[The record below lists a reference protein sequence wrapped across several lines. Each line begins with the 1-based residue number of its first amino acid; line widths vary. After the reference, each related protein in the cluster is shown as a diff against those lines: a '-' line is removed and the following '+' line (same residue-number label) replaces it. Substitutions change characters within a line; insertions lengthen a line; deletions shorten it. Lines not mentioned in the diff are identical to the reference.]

1 MKNKLTHNLTH
12 NLGLKILAL
21 VFSIG
26 LWFVVN
32 NITDPVIRKSFT
44 SVPVEITNADMIT
57 NEGKVYEIQDETDSV
72 SVTVRGKSSIV
83 SSLNKEDI
91 KAVADMSDLSFMN
104 TVTIKLSC
112 TRSNYNS
119 QLELSS
125 SVENLKLTIEDM
137 KRTQF
142 VINTNISGEPADG
155 YVVGTVTPSQN
166 VVRVSGPESIINQI
180 DHVDATVDIRDT
192 YTSDI
197 TTSVELKFH
206 DENHNEIKSSSIKTN
221 ISAINVVVTILATK
235 EVPLKFAVTGE
246 PASGYLTTGSV
257 VSVPE
262 TITIAGRKSVLD
274 NVSEILIADSSLSVE
289 DATEDITRIIS
300 AKKYLPFG
308 TQFADS
314 TFNGNVSVTVGVE
327 PEASKEEISES
338 IRQIRSLCAAYKEKY
353 NKNYFLLNLMTGTAQ
368 DCEIS
373 ERAARLHIRAVKP
386 RYLFLL
392 ESPKKMD
399 ETVTEVLK
407 QLFPFQE
414 KIYIVPVNEF
424 QLALLYPV
432 KDGCT
437 SEDIH
442 NLAHTMIDTL
452 SMEAL
457 THVQIAYSDLIPDLH
472 SLSSAYKQTA
482 LALRVGKLFYS
493 EQSVFPF
500 NTNKIFLQNGI
511 TE

>member
-1 MKNKLTHNLTH
+1 MKNKLTH

-26 LWFVVN
+26 LWFVV
-32 NITDPVIRKSFT
+32 
-44 SVPVEITNADMIT
+44 DMIT

-72 SVTVRGKSSIV
+72 TVTVRGKSSIV

-274 NVSEILIADSSLSVE
+274 SVSEILIADSSLSVE

-300 AKKYLPFG
+300 AKKYLPSG

-327 PEASKEEISES
+327 PEASKE
-338 IRQIRSLCAAYKEKY
+338 
-353 NKNYFLLNLMTGTAQ
+353 
-368 DCEIS
+368 
-373 ERAARLHIRAVKP
+373 
-386 RYLFLL
+386 L
-392 ESPKKMD
+392 E
-399 ETVTEVLK
+399 
-407 QLFPFQE
+407 
-414 KIYIVPVNEF
+414 VPVRNFAIGNAPEGFDVEIKEF
-424 QLALLYPV
+424 QDESVKTYTVAVTGIADDVNSLNAKDVIGVVDMNQMLDKLAMTEWQEGSYTGEITFNFPDDV
-432 KDGCT
+432 KT
-437 SEDIH
+437 QQSYSLTLVVTQKSE
-442 NLAHTMIDTL
+442 
-452 SMEAL
+452 E
-457 THVQIAYSDLIPDLH
+457 
-472 SLSSAYKQTA
+472 
-482 LALRVGKLFYS
+482 
-493 EQSVFPF
+493 E
-500 NTNKIFLQNGI
+500 
-511 TE
+511 

>member
-21 VFSIG
+21 VFSVG

-72 SVTVRGKSSIV
+72 TVTVRGKSSIV

-125 SVENLKLTIEDM
+125 NVENLKLIIEDM

-142 VINTNISGEPADG
+142 VI

-221 ISAINVVVTILATK
+221 ISTINVVVTILATK

-274 NVSEILIADSSLSVE
+274 SVSEILIADSSLSVE
-289 DATEDITRIIS
+289 DATEDVTRIIS
-300 AKKYLPFG
+300 AKKYLPSG

-327 PEASKEEISES
+327 PEASKELEVPVKNFAIGNAPEGFDVEIKEFQDES
-338 IRQIRSLCAAYKEKY
+338 VKTYTVAVTGIADDVNSLNAKDVIGVVDMNQMLDKLA
-353 NKNYFLLNLMTGTAQ
+353 MTEWQEGSYTG
-368 DCEIS
+368 EITFNFPDD
-373 ERAARLHIRAVKP
+373 VKTQQS
-386 RYLFLL
+386 YSLTL
-392 ESPKKMD
+392 
-399 ETVTEVLK
+399 TVTQK
-407 QLFPFQE
+407 
-414 KIYIVPVNEF
+414 
-424 QLALLYPV
+424 
-432 KDGCT
+432 
-437 SEDIH
+437 SE
-442 NLAHTMIDTL
+442 
-452 SMEAL
+452 E
-457 THVQIAYSDLIPDLH
+457 
-472 SLSSAYKQTA
+472 
-482 LALRVGKLFYS
+482 
-493 EQSVFPF
+493 E
-500 NTNKIFLQNGI
+500 
-511 TE
+511 

>member
-21 VFSIG
+21 VFSVG

-72 SVTVRGKSSIV
+72 TVTVRGKSSIV

-125 SVENLKLTIEDM
+125 NVENLKLAIEDM

-257 VSVPE
+257 
-262 TITIAGRKSVLD
+262 AGRKSVLD
-274 NVSEILIADSSLSVE
+274 SVSEILIADSSLSVE
-289 DATEDITRIIS
+289 DATEDVTRIIS
-300 AKKYLPFG
+300 AKKYLPSG

-327 PEASKEEISES
+327 PEASKELEVPVKNFAIGNAPEGFDVEIKEFQDES
-338 IRQIRSLCAAYKEKY
+338 VKTYTVAVTGIADDVNSLNAKDVIGVVDMNQMLDKLA
-353 NKNYFLLNLMTGTAQ
+353 MTEWQEGSYTG
-368 DCEIS
+368 EITFNFPDD
-373 ERAARLHIRAVKP
+373 VKTQQS
-386 RYLFLL
+386 YSLTL
-392 ESPKKMD
+392 
-399 ETVTEVLK
+399 TVTQK
-407 QLFPFQE
+407 
-414 KIYIVPVNEF
+414 
-424 QLALLYPV
+424 
-432 KDGCT
+432 
-437 SEDIH
+437 SE
-442 NLAHTMIDTL
+442 
-452 SMEAL
+452 E
-457 THVQIAYSDLIPDLH
+457 
-472 SLSSAYKQTA
+472 
-482 LALRVGKLFYS
+482 
-493 EQSVFPF
+493 E
-500 NTNKIFLQNGI
+500 
-511 TE
+511 

>member
-21 VFSIG
+21 VFSVG

-44 SVPVEITNADMIT
+44 SVPVEITNADKIT

-72 SVTVRGKSSIV
+72 TVTVRGKSSIV

-274 NVSEILIADSSLSVE
+274 SVSEILIADSSLSVE
-289 DATEDITRIIS
+289 DATEDITKIIS
-300 AKKYLPFG
+300 AKKYLPYG

-314 TFNGNVSVTVGVE
+314 SFNGNVSVTVGVE
-327 PEASKEEISES
+327 PEASKE
-338 IRQIRSLCAAYKEKY
+338 
-353 NKNYFLLNLMTGTAQ
+353 
-368 DCEIS
+368 
-373 ERAARLHIRAVKP
+373 
-386 RYLFLL
+386 L
-392 ESPKKMD
+392 E
-399 ETVTEVLK
+399 
-407 QLFPFQE
+407 
-414 KIYIVPVNEF
+414 VPVRNFAIGNAPEGFDVEIKEF
-424 QLALLYPV
+424 QDESVKTYTVAVTGIADDVNSLNAKDVIGVVDMNQMLDKLAMTEWQEGSYTGEITFNFPDDV
-432 KDGCT
+432 KT
-437 SEDIH
+437 QQSYSLTLVVTQKSE
-442 NLAHTMIDTL
+442 
-452 SMEAL
+452 E
-457 THVQIAYSDLIPDLH
+457 
-472 SLSSAYKQTA
+472 
-482 LALRVGKLFYS
+482 
-493 EQSVFPF
+493 E
-500 NTNKIFLQNGI
+500 
-511 TE
+511 